1 MDTITTARWL
11 YWMSRTAFS
20 PRGNPLIFNLHV
32 KLENF
37 WLLLDLSTEPMLPP
51 LPSEKVILSMD
62 PSVTLLLRNPKHL
75 FFRVFPCH
83 SNLLHPSPKLIVK
96 YPKHCKRQMCFS
108 AKSTNKTPSAKPN
121 QSQPGSHGVGEG
133 WWEEEHSHWCCLYCA
148 STAGASGTVWRAA
161 FTRTKLDFL
170 IDFGIRLPLAIAG
183 SSTSGISTSPT
194 AWTFSAANG
203 FK

>member
-62 PSVTLLLRNPKHL
+62 PSVTLLLRNPKYL

-96 YPKHCKRQMCFS
+96 YPKHSKRQMCFS

-121 QSQPGSHGVGEG
+121 RSQPGKVMVWERGGERRNTHTG
-133 WWEEEHSHWCCLYCA
+133 AAYTVLQQQGLQALSEEQL
-148 STAGASGTVWRAA
+148 
-161 FTRTKLDFL
+161 
-170 IDFGIRLPLAIAG
+170 
-183 SSTSGISTSPT
+183 SPEQ
-194 AWTFSAANG
+194 N
-203 FK
+203 